1 MKTKTYTESVNFRLK
16 PEIKAWLESKAK
28 TEERSMNFLVNKLLT
43 QLMLDEKESN
53 TTQAA

>member
-1 MKTKTYTESVNFRLK
+1 MKTKTYTASVNFRLK
-16 PEIKAWLESKAK
+16 PDIKEWLENKAK